1 MTACH
6 TNKENINTE
15 SSFPMKIGKH
25 YRLLTYRMARQ
36 VKMDGFKANRM
47 PKFVCQLAFH
57 SNLTHDFRT
66 IRTPVSPSRNGIER
80 LNSPSLK
87 RWHSIYIVKQKWF
100 EKNSSPYIRWIK
112 GVYSH
117 SISCLTILFPGR
129 AESPK

>member
-1 MTACH
+1 MTGCH
-6 TNKENINTE
+6 TNKKNIDTE
-15 SSFPMKIGKH
+15 SSLPMKRGKH

-36 VKMDGFKANRM
+36 DKIGRKEANRM
-47 PKFVCQLAFH
+47 PKFVCQLTFH
-57 SNLTHDFRT
+57 SNLTHDLQG
-66 IRTPVSPSRNGIER
+66 IRISVSPSRNGIER